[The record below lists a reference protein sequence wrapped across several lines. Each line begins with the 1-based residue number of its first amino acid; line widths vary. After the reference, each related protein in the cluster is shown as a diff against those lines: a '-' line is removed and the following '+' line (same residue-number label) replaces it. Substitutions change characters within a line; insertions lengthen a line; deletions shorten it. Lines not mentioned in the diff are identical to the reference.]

1 MRGLLGIISC
11 AIFLTSLFGCASSGR
26 LSDLAWQDPTVNLV
40 WPAAPETPRIKY
52 LRTLTGARDF
62 REETKQSRLF
72 RWLTGEK
79 DQDVSLVS
87 PYGVTADGE
96 GRVWVTDT
104 GAGLIHFFDLNRKRV
119 EYWGQVGK
127 ESLVSPG
134 GIVIDRGRERLYVS
148 DSVLNQVFIL
158 SLTGELQ
165 GKMQSPGGFGRPA
178 GLALGP
184 QGEVYVADVL
194 KGVVEVFT
202 PAGVH
207 RSTVESKAAPGAGFN
222 RPANLWVDPT
232 GKLFVVDSFNFRVEM
247 IGADGAALG
256 VLGGIGDV
264 PGAFARPRG
273 VALDSQGHV
282 YVADATLD
290 NVQIFD
296 QQGRLLLLF
305 GQRGAGAGEF
315 NLPAGL
321 YLDPEDRLYVVD
333 AHNRRIQVFQYL
345 KAGGGK

>member
-1 MRGLLGIISC
+1 MRWLLSCLAHGLILG
-11 AIFLTSLFGCASSGR
+11 SLVGCASGR
-26 LSDLAWQDPTVNLV
+26 LTNLDWQEPGVDLV
-40 WPAAPETPRIKY
+40 WPAAPETPRIQY

-72 RWLTGEK
+72 RWMTGEK
-79 DQDVSLVS
+79 DQGMAFVS
-87 PYGVTADGE
+87 PYGVTADSE
-96 GRVWVTDT
+96 GRIWVTDT
-104 GAGLIHFFDLNRKRV
+104 GAGLVHFFDLNRKRV

-127 ESLVSPG
+127 EAFVSPS
-134 GIVIDRGRERLYVS
+134 GIVLDRSRDRLYVS

-158 SLTGELQ
+158 SLAGELQ
-165 GKMQSPGGFGRPA
+165 GLLQRPGGFGRPA

-184 QGEVYVADVL
+184 QGDVYVADVL

-202 PAGVH
+202 ASGAH
-207 RSTVESKAAPGAGFN
+207 RATIGSRVEPEGKFN

-247 IGADGAALG
+247 IGADGGALG
-256 VLGGIGDV
+256 VLGTIGDV
-264 PGAFARPRG
+264 PGTFARPRG

-296 QQGRLLLLF
+296 QQGRLLLNF
-305 GQRGAGAGEF
+305 GERGTEPGEF

-321 YLDPEDRLYVVD
+321 FFDQDDRLYVVD
-333 AHNRRIQVFQYL
+333 AHNRRVQVFQYI
-345 KAGGGK
+345 KAGENK

>member
-1 MRGLLGIISC
+1 MKRLLTLISC
-11 AIFLTSLFGCASSGR
+11 ALCLGGLFGCASGR
-26 LSDLAWQDPTVNLV
+26 LSALAWQDPGVDLV
-40 WPAAPETPRIKY
+40 WPAAPESPRVRY
-52 LRTLTGARDF
+52 LRTLTGAGDF

-72 RWLTGEK
+72 RWVTGEK
-79 DQDVSLVS
+79 NQDISFVS

-104 GAGLIHFFDLNRKRV
+104 GAALIHFFDLSRKRV

-127 ESLVSPG
+127 EPLASPG
-134 GIVIDRGRERLYVS
+134 GIVLDRSRERLYVS

-158 SLTGELQ
+158 SLSGELQ
-165 GKMQSPGGFGRPA
+165 GKMQVSGGFGRPA

-184 QGEVYVADVL
+184 QGDLYVADVL

-202 PAGVH
+202 PGGAH
-207 RSTVESKAAPGAGFN
+207 RATLGSKVTPDGKFN
-222 RPANLWVDPT
+222 RPANLWVDSS

-256 VLGGIGDV
+256 TLGTIGDV
-264 PGAFARPRG
+264 AGAFARPRG

-296 QQGRLLLLF
+296 QQGRLLLLL
-305 GQRGAGAGEF
+305 GGHGNGLGEF

-321 YLDPEDRLYVVD
+321 FIDQHDRLYVVD
-333 AHNRRIQVFQYL
+333 AHGRRVAVFQYL
-345 KAGGGK
+345 HGDGKK